1 MMVQP
6 VSSPF
11 VSPLAPARLKISRTK
26 NQKKSEY
33 KSETT
38 IHARSQPPPTSPRLP
53 ARPTTR
59 RRLDYPS
66 SPAAVFLDEVWLAA
80 IAVFLVDGELPC
92 PRRPRPSLPPY
103 SPWELDFFPFSLA
116 GRRPGAAVPHRRTGS
131 MPHSRCHPGDSAA
144 PVRHSLCGHHIS
156 GATSIP
162 RLPRRA
168 VGGEVHAPI
177 PLN

>member
-1 MMVQP
+1 MVQP

-66 SPAAVFLDEVWLAA
+66 SPAAFLLDKVWLAA

-92 PRRPRPSLPPY
+92 PRRPRPSLPGCLPILHGRSTS
-103 SPWELDFFPFSLA
+103 SPSLLPV
-116 GRRPGAAVPHRRTGS
+116 GVLVRRCPSGARAQCLTHA
-131 MPHSRCHPGDSAA
+131 AA
-144 PVRHSLCGHHIS
+144 PVRHSLSGHHIS
-156 GATSIP
+156 GATSSP

-177 PLN
+177 PLK